1 MLENLTENMVVS
13 SNITGLLISLGIC
26 VVLPIMVVW
35 LTQRSKL
42 KAEQNRKDIIL
53 AALDKNANINIEDLV
68 KQMNRPNKLIKEKLL
83 RKLQLGLIFTLIGI
97 ALVVTEIVLLS
108 VGYGD
113 DECVPYIVVGAML
126 TLGGIPFL
134 ISYFVG
140 KKLLA
145 REMEA
150 EEKNMQQN

>member
-1 MLENLTENMVVS
+1 M
-13 SNITGLLISLGIC
+13 
-26 VVLPIMVVW
+26 
-35 LTQRSKL
+35 
-42 KAEQNRKDIIL
+42 
-53 AALDKNANINIEDLV
+53 
-68 KQMNRPNKLIKEKLL
+68 
-83 RKLQLGLIFTLIGI
+83 IGI